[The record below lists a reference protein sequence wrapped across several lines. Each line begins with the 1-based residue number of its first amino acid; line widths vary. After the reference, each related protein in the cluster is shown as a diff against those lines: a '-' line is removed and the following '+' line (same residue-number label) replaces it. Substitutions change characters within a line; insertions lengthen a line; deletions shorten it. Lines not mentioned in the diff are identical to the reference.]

1 MLLSIIGIGAGL
13 VGALIGATVALRTK
27 KMDLA
32 AKVDDRRAESL
43 RRGYDLIL
51 AATDLTWHYQC
62 HLRLH
67 AAGWDLPRNWKT
79 DWPKMRN
86 RIDAA
91 LTTGVDLLKQYSS
104 QYDNVAIVISWAW
117 QVTREGYTL
126 RMMESRPDDYLEVRD
141 NLILCARAD
150 SRMSTPIRRRHWKTY
165 FKSNRPQ
172 EMADLDASGKLS
184 RVQALMSAG
193 SAEGFFLQ
201 DVGGEGDDNVL
212 LRSLTVSGKRRSCLY
227 LVSR

>member
-1 MLLSIIGIGAGL
+1 
-13 VGALIGATVALRTK
+13 
-27 KMDLA
+27 
-32 AKVDDRRAESL
+32 
-43 RRGYDLIL
+43 
-51 AATDLTWHYQC
+51 
-62 HLRLH
+62 
-67 AAGWDLPRNWKT
+67 
-79 DWPKMRN
+79 
-86 RIDAA
+86 
-91 LTTGVDLLKQYSS
+91 LTTGVDLLKQFSS

-201 DVGGEGDDNVL
+201 DVGGEGDDNVITAL
-212 LRSLTVSGKRRSCLY
+212 INGFREAPKLFVPSLTITENRIQEWIKRDVIQLDLFCAADGEMCSDKAQLRLEEEREDSDD
-227 LVSR
+227 